1 MDRPTGAYHS
11 ESGST
16 EEEHINS
23 FVKVKEIFGENLTSD
38 LSLERCAGVSRQAR
52 WRRRPLL
59 LPSQLPSSL
68 H

>member
-1 MDRPTGAYHS
+1 MDRPTGAYNS

-23 FVKVKEIFGENLTSD
+23 FVKVKEVFGENLTLE

-52 WRRRPLL
+52 WRM
-59 LPSQLPSSL
+59 
-68 H
+68 